1 MPNQIVRTRKARV
14 LVVDD
19 DHDLAAF
26 LVDMLSS
33 FGHDAT
39 AQHNTADAQ
48 RAIEEAAPDLL
59 VTDVCMAGADGIELV
74 GWTRRFD
81 PRVAII
87 AITAFGSIDTA
98 VRAIRAGAFD
108 FITKPFEPQT
118 FRLAVDRALETTLLR
133 SEVRRLRNELG
144 ARFGVGGL
152 VGRSQALGDIVALV
166 QRVADSQATVL
177 ITGPPRGSGKE
188 LIARALH
195 TESKRSGARFVAV
208 NCAAIPDTLLESEL
222 FGYRKGAFTDAR
234 ADRMGLFQEAD
245 KGTLFL
251 DEIGDLPL
259 ALQAKILR
267 VLQEREVR
275 PLGAL
280 RGEPV
285 DVRVVAATHRDL
297 RKAVAEGRFREDL
310 FYRLA
315 VIEIGV
321 PPLRDR
327 PEDILPLA
335 EHFLKQANLRADRPI
350 KGFSGAAMKR
360 LEAYALARQRARARK
375 RRRARRGPRP
385 RCVHHPRR
393 PAAHPR
399 RCARARLPLLRRR
412 AGDDPRR
419 AQHGVPPTR
428 ARSHGQQQEAHRAH
442 PRRRPPHR
450 AALARREARPRR
462 RIRRLNPSP
471 QRRRDAAPEGPRG
484 ASHPARSTALQR
496 RRTLRR
502 SAAPCVRFA

>member
-177 ITGPPRGSGKE
+177 ITGPSGSGKE

-222 FGYRKGAFTDAR
+222 FGYRKGAFTNGR
-234 ADRMGLFQEAD
+234 TDRMGLFQEAY

-360 LEAYALARQRARARK
+360 LEAYAWPGNVRELENAVERAVALALDAYITPDDLPPTLGDA
-375 RRRARRGPRP
+375 
-385 RCVHHPRR
+385 
-393 PAAHPR
+393 PAPDFLSFAAER
-399 RCARARLPLLRRR
+399 EMTLDELSMAYLRRVLDR
-412 AGDDPRR
+412 TGNNKKRTARIL
-419 AQHGVPPTR
+419 GV
-428 ARSHGQQQEAHRAH
+428 
-442 PRRRPPHR
+442 
-450 AALARREARPRR
+450 
-462 RIRRLNPSP
+462 
-471 QRRRDAAPEGPRG
+471 D
-484 ASHPARSTALQR
+484 
-496 RRTLRR
+496 RRTVQRWLGEKPDPDDE
-502 SAAPCVRFA
+502 SVG